1 MRGVPQVGGG
11 RGVRPG
17 TEPTCCT
24 AFDGERRMVSF
35 HSLRRDELAAL
46 HARHQQ
52 EYAELQS
59 KKLALD
65 LTRGKPSSEQLDLS
79 NALLSLPGDDYRD
92 EDGTDT
98 RNYGGQHGLPGLR
111 AIFGEL
117 LGIPVPNLIAGNNSS
132 LEMMHDVIVFSMLHG
147 GVDSPRPWKDEPTV
161 KFLCPVPGYDRHF
174 AINESLGI
182 EMISIPMRDDG
193 PDVDLVEELVA
204 VDPAIKG
211 MWAVPVFSNPT
222 GVTYSWETARRL
234 VQMHTAANDFRLFW
248 DNAYAVHTLTLDF
261 VRQIDVLGLAATAG
275 NPNRPYV
282 FASTSKI
289 TFAGAGVSFFGGS
302 LGNIAW
308 YLQYA
313 GKKSIG
319 PDKVNQLRHL
329 RFFGDADG
337 VRLQM
342 LRHQQILAP
351 KFALALEILDKRLR
365 DSQIASWTEPKGG
378 YFISLDVLPGT
389 ARRTVALAKDAG
401 IAVTEAGASFPY
413 RKDPDDK
420 NIRIAPTFPSIP
432 DLRDAIDGLATCAL
446 LAATESLLAR
456 AGVGARR

>member
-1 MRGVPQVGGG
+1 M
-11 RGVRPG
+11 
-17 TEPTCCT
+17 
-24 AFDGERRMVSF
+24 AFD
-35 HSLRRDELAAL
+35 SLSPEELTAL

-52 EYAELQS
+52 EYAELQA
-59 KKLALD
+59 KKLSLD
-65 LTRGKPSSEQLDLS
+65 LTRGKPSAAQLDLS
-79 NALLSLPGDDYRD
+79 NRLLSLPGDDYRD
-92 EDGTDT
+92 EEGTDT
-98 RNYGGQHGLPGLR
+98 RNYGGLHGLPGLR

-117 LGIPVPNLIAGNNSS
+117 LGIPVQNLIAGNNSS
-132 LEMMHDVIVFSMLHG
+132 LELMHDLVTFSILHG
-147 GVDSPRPWKDEPTV
+147 GVDSPRPWMKEQDGV

-174 AINESLGI
+174 AITETMGI
-182 EMISIPMRDDG
+182 EMIPVPMLEDG
-193 PDVDLVEELVA
+193 PDVDLIEELVA

-211 MWAVPVFSNPT
+211 MWTVPVFGNPT
-222 GVTYSWETARRL
+222 GITYSWETVRRL
-234 VQMHTAANDFRLFW
+234 VQMRTAAPDFRLFW

-261 VRQIDVLGLAATAG
+261 IRQVDVLGLAAKAG
-275 NPNRPYV
+275 NPHRPYV

-289 TFAGAGVSFFGGS
+289 TFAGGGVSFLGGS

-313 GKKSIG
+313 AKKSIG

-329 RFFGDADG
+329 QFFRDADG
-337 VRLQM
+337 VRLHM

-351 KFALALEILDKRLR
+351 KFAATLEILDRRLS
-365 DSQIASWTEPKGG
+365 DSKIASWTEPKGG

-420 NIRIAPTFPSIP
+420 NIRIAPTFPPLS
-432 DLRDAIDGLATCAL
+432 DLREAVDGLATSAL
-446 LAATESLLAR
+446 LAASESLVDSAPT
-456 AGVGARR
+456 AQ